1 MLAGGA
7 PCGGPLKAVCS
18 TQQTSHPS
26 MFKGTDSIVGQAACR
41 SLLQAASCPLL
52 SAAADWSAHKSCLPS
67 DHTMLQA
74 AAR

>member
-18 TQQTSHPS
+18 AQQTSHHGI
-26 MFKGTDSIVGQAACR
+26 FKGTDFTVGQAACS

-52 SAAADWSAHKSCLPS
+52 SAAAHWSAHKSCLPS
-67 DHTMLQA
+67 DRTMLQA
-74 AAR
+74 AAC